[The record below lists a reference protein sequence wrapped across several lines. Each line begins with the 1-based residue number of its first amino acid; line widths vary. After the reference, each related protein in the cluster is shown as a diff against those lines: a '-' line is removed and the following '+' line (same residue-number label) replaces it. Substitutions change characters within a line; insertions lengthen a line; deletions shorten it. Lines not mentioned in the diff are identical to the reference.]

1 MNAQTEIFLIQGPVG
16 TLECALDQP
25 DPDLFPQPRGIA
37 LVGHPHP
44 LFGGTMDNKVAQT
57 LARTFVGLGYI
68 TARMNFRGVG
78 QSQGEH
84 DAGVGETDDME
95 VLSQHLRQQYPNL
108 PLVLGGF
115 SFGSFVQ
122 SQLHQRLQEQGIAV
136 ERLVLIGT
144 PAGKWPMPNIP
155 DNAIL
160 IHGELDETIP
170 LQAVFDWLRPRD
182 IPVLVM
188 PGADHFFHRRLPKLK
203 HFISLM
209 WTT

>member
-170 LQAVFDWLRPRD
+170 LQAVFDWLRPQD

>member
-1 MNAQTEIFLIQGPVG
+1 
-16 TLECALDQP
+16 
-25 DPDLFPQPRGIA
+25 
-37 LVGHPHP
+37 
-44 LFGGTMDNKVAQT
+44 MDNKVAQT

-170 LQAVFDWLRPRD
+170 LQAVFDWLRPQD

>member
-95 VLSQHLRQQYPNL
+95 VLSQHLRQQYPHL

-170 LQAVFDWLRPRD
+170 LQAVFDWLRPQD

>member
-57 LARTFVGLGYI
+57 LAGTFVGLGYI

-170 LQAVFDWLRPRD
+170 LQAVFDWLRPQD

>member
-84 DAGVGETDDME
+84 DAGVSETDDME

>member
-1 MNAQTEIFLIQGPVG
+1 MNAQTELFLIQGPVG
-16 TLECALDQP
+16 TLECALDKP
-25 DPDLFPQPRGIA
+25 DPDVFPQARGIA

-57 LARTFVGLGYI
+57 LARTFVSLGYI

-95 VLSQHLRQQYPNL
+95 ILAQYMLQNYPNL

-122 SQLHQRLQEQGIAV
+122 SQVHQRLQNQGIAI

-144 PAGKWPMPNIP
+144 PAGKWPMPTIP
-155 DNAIL
+155 EDAIL

-170 LQAVFDWLRPRD
+170 LQAVMDWLRPQD

-209 WTT
+209 WNS

>member
-1 MNAQTEIFLIQGPVG
+1 MNAQTEIFLIQGPIG

-170 LQAVFDWLRPRD
+170 LQAVFDWLRPQD